1 MVAQSHAWL
10 ETIKRVMA
18 CDASGRKP
26 SPFWVWQIHRG
37 ARHEITFN
45 HGKGLGQY
53 STIVR
58 VKTAAESW
66 DRE

>member
-10 ETIKRVMA
+10 EAIKRVMA
-18 CDASGRKP
+18 RDAPWRRT
-26 SPFWVWQIHRG
+26 SPFWVWHINRR

-45 HGKGLGQY
+45 HGHGLGQH

-58 VKTAAESW
+58 VKTAAVTV
-66 DRE
+66 